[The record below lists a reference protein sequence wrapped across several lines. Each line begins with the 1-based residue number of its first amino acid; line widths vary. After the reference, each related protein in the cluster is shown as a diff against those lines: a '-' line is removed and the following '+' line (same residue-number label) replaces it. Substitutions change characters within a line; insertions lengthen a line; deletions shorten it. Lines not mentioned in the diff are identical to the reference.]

1 MILVIGDVMLDRYW
15 MSDITEI
22 SNDAPVPCVKI
33 RETKDYPGGAA
44 NVANNVASLG
54 HDVCLIG
61 LTADDKN
68 KSILQQKLFKNKVNS
83 IFFDSLNAT
92 TTKLRIIAKDNQL
105 LRVDFEDDDCS
116 NNLKT
121 LEKKSLTVDNLKS
134 NKEIIKLLDETKVI
148 IFSDYAKGALSNIEK
163 IIQYINKSYNNIK
176 ILIDPKSHDYRK
188 YDNVYLLKPNF
199 SEVQQMLGECE
210 SIDDLHE
217 KSKVFLAQNNI
228 KNLLVTLGKDG
239 MVLYRKDRNPYHVA
253 SKANDVFDVTGAGD
267 TVLATIASSIY
278 QEQSIEDAIHL
289 ATTAAS
295 IAVSTLG
302 TACMGIDI
310 LNKSPSLKK
319 NNLNKLISSNKKEII
334 QQALE
339 KANKSLYIYDDKI
352 DLIDSSLIKTFK
364 NIKKNYEVL
373 WIKFDK
379 QKELTVNYIHNLDV
393 KIEILKNLK
402 SVDGILIE

>member
-1 MILVIGDVMLDRYW
+1 M
-15 MSDITEI
+15 
-22 SNDAPVPCVKI
+22 
-33 RETKDYPGGAA
+33 
-44 NVANNVASLG
+44 
-54 HDVCLIG
+54 
-61 LTADDKN
+61 
-68 KSILQQKLFKNKVNS
+68 
-83 IFFDSLNAT
+83 
-92 TTKLRIIAKDNQL
+92 
-105 LRVDFEDDDCS
+105 
-116 NNLKT
+116 
-121 LEKKSLTVDNLKS
+121 
-134 NKEIIKLLDETKVI
+134 
-148 IFSDYAKGALSNIEK
+148 
-163 IIQYINKSYNNIK
+163 
-176 ILIDPKSHDYRK
+176 
-188 YDNVYLLKPNF
+188 
-199 SEVQQMLGECE
+199 
-210 SIDDLHE
+210 
-217 KSKVFLAQNNI
+217 
-228 KNLLVTLGKDG
+228 
-239 MVLYRKDRNPYHVA
+239 
-253 SKANDVFDVTGAGD
+253 TGAGD

-402 SVDGILIE
+402 SVDGILVE